1 LSYLITMPIDI
12 RAFSHVV
19 LPVSDLDAS
28 LAFFH
33 GALGLEIVMEIGPDD
48 PDAEGGIASGLR
60 IAGVAVPGGMVIE
73 LVQGMTTKLES
84 AAVLALNVADIRAAA
99 KQAEDAGL
107 TPTMPPT
114 EVMPG
119 VTMMF
124 LADPDGRTIE
134 LVEFGSGARSSFE
147 NLQADAQAP

>member
-1 LSYLITMPIDI
+1 MRLAMPVDI

-28 LAFFH
+28 LEFFH
-33 GALGLEIVMEIGPDD
+33 EALGLDIVMRIEPDD
-48 PDAEGGIASGLR
+48 PGAEGGIAAGLR
-60 IAGVAVPGGMVIE
+60 IAGVVVPGGMVIE

-84 AAVLALNVADIRAAA
+84 AAVLALNVADVRAAA
-99 KQAEDAGL
+99 RQAEAAGL

-134 LVEFGSGARSSFE
+134 LVEFGSGAQSSYE
-147 NLQADAQAP
+147 NLRASENAP

>member
-1 LSYLITMPIDI
+1 MPVDI

-33 GALGLEIVMEIGPDD
+33 EALGLEIVLRIEPDD
-48 PDAEGGIASGLR
+48 PDAAGGMASGMR
-60 IAGVAVPGGMVIE
+60 IAGVAVPGGIVLE
-73 LVQGMTTKLES
+73 LAEGMSPSLES
-84 AAVLALNVADIRAAA
+84 STVIALNVADIQAAA
-99 KQAEDAGL
+99 RQVEAAGL
-107 TPTMPPT
+107 VPSMPPT

-124 LADPDGRTIE
+124 VPDPDGRTIE
-134 LVEFGSGARSSFE
+134 LVEFGSGAPTSLA
-147 NLQADAQAP
+147 NLQATGVVEGAGR

>member
-1 LSYLITMPIDI
+1 MHLVMPVDI

-28 LAFFH
+28 LRFFH
-33 GALGLEIVMEIGPDD
+33 EALGLEIAMRIEPDD

-84 AAVLALNVADIRAAA
+84 AAVLALNVADVRAAA
-99 KQAEDAGL
+99 RQAEAAGL

-134 LVEFGSGARSSFE
+134 LVEFGSGAHSSYE
-147 NLQADAQAP
+147 NLLASGNAS